1 MCAATMPFVCC
12 FYALPTIGVPSEFV
26 DDLMYPLYQW
36 YHVDIPRLN
45 DVHAWTKTHVVV
57 RASAGILR
65 IDVTPVS
72 DQGSRALERF
82 QGNEEIKISP
92 VFDIIVGGAWPA
104 GRRCDIYHGNQQQ
117 LQKGLDRDDEDDEDE
132 TTHKERE
139 KLRTT
144 HNSAVIRTIIFF
156 V

>member
-12 FYALPTIGVPSEFV
+12 FYALPTIGVPSEFA
-26 DDLMYPLYQW
+26 DDRIYPLYQW

-57 RASAGILR
+57 HASADTLR
-65 IDVTPVS
+65 IDVTLVS

-92 VFDIIVGGAWPA
+92 VFDIIVGGAWHG
-104 GRRCDIYHGNQQQ
+104 GRRCVVYRGNQQQ